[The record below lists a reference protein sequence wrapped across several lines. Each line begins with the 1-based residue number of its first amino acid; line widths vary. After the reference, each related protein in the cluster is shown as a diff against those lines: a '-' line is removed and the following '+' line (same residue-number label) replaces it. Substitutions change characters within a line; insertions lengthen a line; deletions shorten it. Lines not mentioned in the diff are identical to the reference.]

1 MFVNDVPTT
10 GDGLDSWPVERW
22 LSGVADPVKLAVLRI
37 LSEAGR
43 ATAAELVRGCQTSRR
58 TLERHLE
65 AMITLGL
72 VEERPGETD
81 GLTTG
86 RPPTRFS
93 LAPPVRAS
101 VQELLISHRSAA
113 AMLST
118 TSPSGHS

>member
-1 MFVNDVPTT
+1 MNDVPTT

-22 LSGVADPVKLAVLRI
+22 LSGVADPVRLAVLRI

-72 VEERPGETD
+72 VEELPGETD

-93 LAPPVRAS
+93 LAPQVRAS
-101 VQELLISHRSAA
+101 VHGLLTPGQSAA
-113 AMLST
+113 TLPIPT
-118 TSPSGHS
+118 PSGHS